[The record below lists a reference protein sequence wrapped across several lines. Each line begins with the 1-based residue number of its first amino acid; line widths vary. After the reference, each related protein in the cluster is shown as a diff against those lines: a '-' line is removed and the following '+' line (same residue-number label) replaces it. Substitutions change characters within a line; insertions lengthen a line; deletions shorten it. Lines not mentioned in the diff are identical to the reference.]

1 MSLEK
6 KFFEQ
11 VTLPHIPKEAL
22 SKELP
27 KTIGP
32 YKIEGLLTQ
41 GGMSILY
48 LAQSKKGE
56 TLVVKVLSPGY
67 CKHPEIVEQFLREAK
82 IIALSDHPNIV
93 KLYGQG
99 EWENGLYIAMEFI
112 RGVSLK
118 QFILQHS
125 LSLKKSLE
133 IVLEVSYALL
143 HLHTH
148 NVIHRD
154 LKPENIL
161 ITETGKVKVIDFG
174 IARLVADQAPSTRNS
189 KTVLGTPSYMSPEQK
204 KDPSHVTFASDI
216 YSLGVILYEL
226 VIGKLSFGIVQ
237 LSFLPKHLRP
247 IVAKALHTD
256 LKERYVDTVDFIID
270 VSKYLQ
276 NESYVQDRSHD
287 DETKEIREEIRIAY
301 NKLSMEIPKNW
312 LGIEVGIAKMT
323 QLLGCNVLFEFFSLG
338 KGQYFIVLAQSHRNG
353 IEDLVILAMLKS
365 CLHTY
370 VVQNTHNMDI
380 KNVLFKINEFFVSKD
395 LDAIFY
401 AHFIY
406 ISLPQNIFTF
416 VSCGFPSI
424 WHFIVGQSNLR
435 ELNNRNAPLG
445 KEPITSFDVVTEHWE
460 AGDSLLLYTLSSNDV
475 EKIQNAFLE
484 TKHLSP
490 NNCSQH
496 ILDVCLEGL
505 EITNQHSHGVLILR
519 RSE

>member
-1 MSLEK
+1 MERS
-6 KFFEQ
+6 FFEQ
-11 VTLPHIPKEAL
+11 VTLPHIPKENG

-27 KTIGP
+27 KRIGP
-32 YKIEGLLTQ
+32 YKIEGLLSE

-48 LAQSKKGE
+48 LAKSKTGE

-67 CKHPEIVEQFLREAK
+67 CKDPEIIEQFLREAK

-125 LSLKKSLE
+125 LSLKRALE
-133 IVLEVSYALL
+133 IVLEVAYALL

-161 ITETGKVKVIDFG
+161 ITETGRVKVIDFG
-174 IARLVADQAPSTRNS
+174 IARLVADQQTSS
-189 KTVLGTPSYMSPEQK
+189 KSSRAVLGTPSYMSPEQK
-204 KDPSHVTFASDI
+204 KDPAYVTFASDI

-226 VIGKLSFGIVQ
+226 VIGKLSFGIIQ

-247 IVAKALHTD
+247 IVAKALHID
-256 LKERYVDTVDFIID
+256 LKERYPDTVDFIID
-270 VSKYLQ
+270 ISKYLQ
-276 NESYVQDRSHD
+276 NQSYVQDRTRD
-287 DETKEIREEIRIAY
+287 DETKEIREEIQIAY
-301 NKLSMEIPKNW
+301 NKLSGQVPKNW
-312 LGIEVGIAKMT
+312 TEIQCGIAKRS
-323 QLLGCNVLFEFFSLG
+323 QLLGCNVLFEFFALG
-338 KGQYFIVLAQSHRNG
+338 KGEYIVVLAQSQRNG

-370 VVQNTHNMDI
+370 VAQDAKTIEI
-380 KNVLFKINEFFVSKD
+380 KNLLFKINEFFVAKE
-395 LDAIFY
+395 LQAIFY
-401 AHFIY
+401 CHCIY

-424 WHFIVGQSNLR
+424 WHYIIAQSNLR
-435 ELNNRNAPLG
+435 EIPNAGPPLG
-445 KEPITSFDVVTEHWE
+445 KETITSFDVVTEHWDF
-460 AGDSLLLYTLSSNDV
+460 GDSLLLYTLPSTDR
-475 EKIQNAFLE
+475 EKIQDAFLE

-490 NNCSQH
+490 ANSSEH
-496 ILDVCLEGL
+496 ILNVCLDGL
-505 EITNQHSHGVLILR
+505 EITSERSQGVLILR
-519 RSE
+519 RNE

>member
-1 MSLEK
+1 MNLEK

-11 VTLPHIPKEAL
+11 VTLPHIPKEVL

-32 YKIEGLLTQ
+32 YKIEGLLSQ

-48 LAQSKKGE
+48 LAQSPKGK
-56 TLVVKVLSPGY
+56 TLVIKVLSPGY

-174 IARLVADQAPSTRNS
+174 IARLVADGPPSTRNA

-204 KDPSHVTFASDI
+204 KDPAHVTFASDI

-256 LKERYVDTVDFIID
+256 LKERYADTVDFIID
-270 VSKYLQ
+270 ISKYLQ
-276 NESYVQDRSHD
+276 NESYVQDRTGD
-287 DETKEIREEIRIAY
+287 DEKKEIREEIRIAY
-301 NKLSMEIPKNW
+301 NKLSMEVPKNW

-338 KGQYFIVLAQSHRNG
+338 KGEYFIVLAQSQRNG

-370 VVQNTHNMDI
+370 VGQSAGNMEI
-380 KNVLFKINEFFVSKD
+380 KDVLFKINDFFVSKE
-395 LDAIFY
+395 LEAIFY
-401 AHFIY
+401 GHFVY

-424 WHFIVGQSNLR
+424 WHYIIAQSNLR
-435 ELNNRNAPLG
+435 ELSNKNLPLG
-445 KEPITSFDVVTEHWE
+445 KETITSFDVVTEHWE
-460 AGDSLLLYTLSSNDV
+460 VGDSLLLYTLPSTDV
-475 EKIQNAFLE
+475 EKIENSFLE
-484 TKHLSP
+484 TKHLSL
-490 NNCSQH
+490 NNSSKH

-505 EITNQHSHGVLILR
+505 EITNQHSHGVLIVR